1 MKLLNFPPYKT
12 KADNP
17 GFDTN
22 RSDLTVFYTLQKS
35 ESKVLKHASPVWI
48 QKETRRCERSL
59 SLRAFKTL
67 RFKYEIQNTFNKI
80 APTGK
85 KINPRQ
91 NEIRSNAKKVCRVDK
106 TKKLCAYKF
115 KKRFLC
121 FHYFKRK
128 IYNFLYRQA
137 YFRYLKKIWSFTW
150 F

>member
-22 RSDLTVFYTLQKS
+22 KSDLTVFYTLQKS
-35 ESKVLKHASPVWI
+35 ESKVLKHTSPVWI

-115 KKRFLC
+115 KKALSLLSLF
-121 FHYFKRK
+121 
-128 IYNFLYRQA
+128 Q
-137 YFRYLKKIWSFTW
+137 KKDLQFFI
-150 F
+150 